1 MTHPLLAAS
10 QLPAPLTDVGRSLRE
25 AFFMLWDTLWALVL
39 GFTISGAV
47 QAFVSRR
54 SMRRRLGDHRFPSV
68 ARATLYGTVSSSCS
82 YAASAM
88 ARSLVAG
95 GADFLAAMVFMTAS
109 TNLVIE
115 LGIVLGVLIGWQF
128 VAAEYVGGILMIVLL
143 VAVGSLWLRGA
154 VLAGRSTGA
163 GDAGAGDADGGGS
176 GAPDAV
182 AAGTED
188 GFAGPGAADVG
199 AADHGGGWHM
209 ARTLAGWREAAGYT
223 FGDLRMLRRE
233 IAVGFVVAGF
243 LTVLVP
249 VRVWTDV
256 FVEGHGPWTSLENAV
271 VAPLVALV
279 SFVCSIGNVA
289 LAASLWRGG
298 VSFGGVMAFVFA
310 DLISLPLLLVYRR
323 QYGTRRAVRMLAT
336 FWVVMSAAGLAT
348 GALFQAAG
356 WVPPV
361 RPGGVVVGDTLRWGW
376 TTALDMAAVAVLA
389 ALVWLRRRP
398 VPGAAGGRTAR
409 DPVCGMQVDTSA
421 APSRTGAGA
430 DERFFCS
437 ERCRDRYVGARR

>member
-1 MTHPLLAAS
+1 MIHAVLLAS
-10 QLPAPLTDVGRSLRE
+10 QLPAPVTDVGRSVRE
-25 AFFMLWDTLWALVL
+25 AFYMLWDTLWALVL
-39 GFTISGAV
+39 GFALSGAV
-47 QAFVSRR
+47 QAFVSRS
-54 SMRRRLGDHRFPSV
+54 SMRRRLGDHRAASV

-95 GADFLAAMVFMTAS
+95 GADYLAAMVFMTAS
-109 TNLVIE
+109 TNLVVE

-128 VAAEYVGGILMIVLL
+128 VVAEYVGGIVMIVLL
-143 VAVGSLWLRGA
+143 VALGSLWLRGA
-154 VLAGRSTGA
+154 VLAGR
-163 GDAGAGDADGGGS
+163 DAE
-176 GAPDAV
+176 AP
-182 AAGTED
+182 
-188 GFAGPGAADVG
+188 AGPEPGEEEGTGSATPGVG
-199 AADHGGGWHM
+199 AAAHTKGWHH

-243 LTVLVP
+243 LTELVP

-256 FVEGHGPWTSLENAV
+256 FVEGHGAWTSLENAV

-289 LAASLWRGG
+289 LAAALWRGG

-323 QYGTRRAVRMLAT
+323 QYGTRRALRMLAT
-336 FWVVMSAAGLAT
+336 FWVVMAAAGLVT
-348 GALFQAAG
+348 GALFQGAG
-356 WVPPV
+356 WVPSA

-376 TTALDMAAVAVLA
+376 TTALDLA
-389 ALVWLRRRP
+389 ALAGLAALAWLRVRA
-398 VPGAAGGRTAR
+398 VPGTGGGRTAV
-409 DPVCGMQVDTSA
+409 DPVCGMQVDTA
-421 APSRTGAGA
+421 CAPARTGAGD

-437 ERCRDRYVGARR
+437 ERCRDRYLGARR

>member
-1 MTHPLLAAS
+1 MTPHIVVALD
-10 QLPAPLTDVGRSLRE
+10 LPAPLTDVGRSLRE
-25 AFFMLWDTLWALVL
+25 AFSMLWDTLWALVL
-39 GFTISGAV
+39 GFSLSGAL

-54 SMRRRLGDHRFPSV
+54 AMRRQLGDHRFPSV

-82 YAASAM
+82 YAASAT
-88 ARSLVAG
+88 ARSLVAR

-128 VAAEYVGGILMIVLL
+128 VVAEYVGGILMIVLL
-143 VAVGSLWLRGA
+143 VALGSLWLRGA
-154 VLAGRSTGA
+154 VVVRTRE
-163 GDAGAGDADGGGS
+163 DA
-176 GAPDAV
+176 APN
-182 AAGTED
+182 GTD
-188 GFAGPGAADVG
+188 DGAAAQDDV
-199 AADHGGGWHM
+199 AHGWRR

-233 IAVGFVVAGF
+233 ILVGFLVAGF

-249 VRVWTDV
+249 VRAWTDV
-256 FVEGHGPWTSLENAV
+256 FVEGHGAWTSLENAAV
-271 VAPLVALV
+271 GPLVALA

-289 LAASLWRGG
+289 LAAALWRGG

-323 QYGTRRAVRMLAT
+323 QYGARRALRMLAT
-336 FWVVMSAAGLAT
+336 FWVVMSAAGLVT

-361 RPGGVVVGDTLRWGW
+361 RPGGVVVGDTLQWNS
-376 TTALDMAAVAVLA
+376 TTVLDLVGLA
-389 ALVWLRRRP
+389 TLGVLVWLRRRP
-398 VPGAAGGRTAR
+398 VTGDGHAETAV
-409 DPVCGMQVDTSA
+409 DPVCGMQVDTTT
-421 APSRTGAGA
+421 APARAEMDGAW
-430 DERFFCS
+430 RFFCS
-437 ERCRDRYVGARR
+437 ERCKQRYLASRR